1 MKTLKIVLVLLVSVL
16 VGVGCEQDKSRTKAE
31 KQGWLLSMQS
41 FTFHLF
47 TVTESLNKTQELGIR
62 FIEIFPG
69 QKMGGDFGDIVFG
82 YDLNRED
89 QKKLVNLATSKDIK
103 IISSGVWTA
112 QREEWHHIFSFAK
125 NMGMDP
131 IASMRQLDGKIIAL
145 HFKDIAPQGEEQSLE
160 DMIWGKGIL
169 NVKGMMEELKRQN
182 FRGYFTIEYEADW
195 ENNLP
200 QIRKSI
206 DYFSQTTDNIL

>member
-125 NMGMDP
+125 NMGMEYK
-131 IASMRQLDGKIIAL
+131 IGRASCR
-145 HFKDIAPQGEEQSLE
+145 ER
-160 DMIWGKGIL
+160 
-169 NVKGMMEELKRQN
+169 V
-182 FRGYFTIEYEADW
+182 
-195 ENNLP
+195 
-200 QIRKSI
+200 
-206 DYFSQTTDNIL
+206 